1 MPGRITANV
10 ALFDIHK
17 RNVLV
22 SITEGATSIYSVA
35 GKVRS
40 RGLEMDLSGQLTEQW
55 SLIGSYAYTDAEV
68 TEDPTY
74 KGKGLQNVAKNSGSV
89 SAVYDF
95 GTVVGGDQ
103 LRVGAGARYV
113 GERAG
118 DALNSFDLPGYT
130 VADAFATYDT
140 KVDGQKVKFQL
151 NVKNLF
157 DRTYYTSAVSRLFVS
172 MGDARQVTL
181 SSTLEF

>member
-1 MPGRITANV
+1 MEPDR
-10 ALFDIHK
+10 
-17 RNVLV
+17 
-22 SITEGATSIYSVA
+22 
-35 GKVRS
+35 
-40 RGLEMDLSGQLTEQW
+40 QL
-55 SLIGSYAYTDAEV
+55 AYTDAEV
-68 TEDPTY
+68 TKDTQY
-74 KGKGLQNVAKNSGSV
+74 KGKQLQNVAKNTGSL

-95 GTVVGGDQ
+95 GSLIGGDR

-118 DALNSFDLPGYT
+118 DAPNSFDLPGYT

-140 KVDGQKVKFQL
+140 KVEGQKVKFQL

-157 DRTYYTSAVSRLFVS
+157 DKTYYTSSVSKYFVS
-172 MGDARQVTL
+172 LGDARQVSL

>member
-1 MPGRITANV
+1 MPGQVTGNI
-10 ALFDIHK
+10 ALFDIKK

-22 SITEGATSIYSVA
+22 ANSEGPVTIYSAA
-35 GKVRS
+35 GEVRS
-40 RGLEMDLSGQLTEQW
+40 RGLELDLSGQLSDRW
-55 SLIGSYAYTDAEV
+55 SMIGSYAYTDAEV
-68 TEDPTY
+68 TEDPDY
-74 KGKGLQNVAKNSGSV
+74 KGNQLQNVARNSGSL

-95 GTVVGGDQ
+95 GRVIGGDQ

-113 GERAG
+113 GEREGNAVN
-118 DALNSFDLPGYT
+118 DFELPGYT

-140 KVDGQKVKFQL
+140 QLDGQKVKFQL

-157 DRTYYTSAVSRLFVS
+157 DRTYYTSAASRFFVS
-172 MGDARQVTL
+172 MGDSRQVTL